1 MNIKL
6 HYGKNGIDIDLPDD
20 KTTVIK
26 PKPVSPL
33 SNPTEAVRQALHNPI
48 GSLPLRDLVSSEDT
62 ISIVFSDITRP
73 MPYELVLP
81 VLLEE
86 LSVVPK
92 ENIRLLNALGTHRPN
107 TQEELIEIL
116 GKDIYSAYQI
126 IQHDCHSKE
135 DLVSVGK
142 SKHGYELWINRHFID
157 SSIKILT
164 GFIEPHL
171 FAGFSGG
178 PKAILPGIA
187 GYETIT
193 SNHSARMVGDKGS
206 RFTRTFGNPIWEDMR
221 NAALLSNPTFLLN
234 ITQTENREIT
244 GVFAGDLE
252 KAHQAGVDFVKETA
266 MVPVPSSY
274 DIVISTSA
282 GYPLDISMYQSVKG
296 MVAASQVVKD
306 GGAII
311 LAAECAEGLPESGE
325 YRDIL
330 SLGKSPD
337 EVLDHILS
345 PGFMMQDQWDVQL
358 QAEICQRCSFYI
370 YSDGLSDEEKR
381 LAFAAPCHDIERLVD
396 ELIKEYGDETRIAVL
411 PAGPLS
417 VPYIEQ

>member
-1 MNIKL
+1 M
-6 HYGKNGIDIDLPDD
+6 
-20 KTTVIK
+20 
-26 PKPVSPL
+26 
-33 SNPTEAVRQALHNPI
+33 
-48 GSLPLRDLVSSEDT
+48 
-62 ISIVFSDITRP
+62 
-73 MPYELVLP
+73 
-81 VLLEE
+81 
-86 LSVVPK
+86 
-92 ENIRLLNALGTHRPN
+92 
-107 TQEELIEIL
+107 
-116 GKDIYSAYQI
+116 
-126 IQHDCHSKE
+126 
-135 DLVSVGK
+135 
-142 SKHGYELWINRHFID
+142 
-157 SSIKILT
+157 
-164 GFIEPHL
+164 
-171 FAGFSGG
+171 
-178 PKAILPGIA
+178 
-187 GYETIT
+187 
-193 SNHSARMVGDKGS
+193 
-206 RFTRTFGNPIWEDMR
+206 
-221 NAALLSNPTFLLN
+221 
-234 ITQTENREIT
+234 
-244 GVFAGDLE
+244 
-252 KAHQAGVDFVKETA
+252 DFVKETA